1 MLKFISRYFV
11 FSFSPLCHYTHHCLV
26 FLLLQLSTLLL
37 NPNPNWRGKKH
48 TMNYLHFCILLLS
61 ALSFSTQLRITHSFE
76 SVTIYD
82 LLKAYNLPRGL
93 FPKGVKDF
101 SFDDSG
107 SFQVYL
113 DQPCNSMYENE
124 LHYDRNISGVL
135 SLGQIDQLSGISA
148 KDLFLWFQ
156 VKEIRVDIPSSGLI
170 YFDVGVVSK
179 QFSLSSFETPKECLA
194 VQFSD
199 SRVIVQQPP
208 AAKVYA
214 HWFLDL
220 SNYISCNDLWLNVYH
235 LASKLLGLQFVLFL
249 VRNVWLLK
257 NEFTTL
263 GWFLCVRKFMVFLFS
278 CLSFRVCVYYWIW
291 GLSSCYWCC

>member
-1 MLKFISRYFV
+1 MK
-11 FSFSPLCHYTHHCLV
+11 
-26 FLLLQLSTLLL
+26 
-37 NPNPNWRGKKH
+37 
-48 TMNYLHFCILLLS
+48 TMNYPHFFIILLS
-61 ALSFSTQLRITHSFE
+61 ALSISTHLQALQSSE

-82 LLKAYNLPRGL
+82 LLKSYHLPSGL

-107 SFQVYL
+107 TFQVYL

-135 SLGQIDQLSGISA
+135 TVGKIDQLSGISA

-194 VQFSD
+194 VQLLESREFIEMADADSKRSSD
-199 SRVIVQQPP
+199 GNFRYQLYH
-208 AAKVYA
+208 K
-214 HWFLDL
+214 DL
-220 SNYISCNDLWLNVYH
+220 ARAIL
-235 LASKLLGLQFVLFL
+235 
-249 VRNVWLLK
+249 
-257 NEFTTL
+257 
-263 GWFLCVRKFMVFLFS
+263 
-278 CLSFRVCVYYWIW
+278 
-291 GLSSCYWCC
+291 